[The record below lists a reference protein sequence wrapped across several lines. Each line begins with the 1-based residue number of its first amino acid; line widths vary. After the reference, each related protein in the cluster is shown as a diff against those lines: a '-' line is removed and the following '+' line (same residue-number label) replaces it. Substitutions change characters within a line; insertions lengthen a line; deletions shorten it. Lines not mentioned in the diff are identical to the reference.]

1 MMSSKAQHPPRDP
14 STTIE
19 PTDGTIP
26 RPAAARP
33 TGKHAPTDPPKRVD
47 PAVQA
52 AAERVRPAAG
62 YGLVRA
68 MMGEQR
74 ATELDLPAGTIAL
87 LESASVRIL
96 ALHHSDDLLA
106 REFPVGSVVFA
117 SLEGLAPILGT
128 FCFLLP
134 LDRIQGAWPTD
145 AESGEPMGF
154 HA

>member
-1 MMSSKAQHPPRDP
+1 MSAD
-14 STTIE
+14 E
-19 PTDGTIP
+19 LADGAKP
-26 RPAAARP
+26 VPGAPRP
-33 TGKHAPTDPPKRVD
+33 TGKHAPTEPPTHVD

-74 ATELDLPAGTIAL
+74 AAELALPAGTVAL

-96 ALHHSDDLLA
+96 ALHHSDDALA

-117 SLEGLAPILGT
+117 SLEGLAPILGSL
-128 FCFLLP
+128 CFLLP
-134 LDRIQGAWPTD
+134 LDRIQGTWPTD
-145 AESGEPMGF
+145 VPASEPMGF
-154 HA
+154 HD